1 MSDKIEIGNVVSMI
15 SFATVVRTGSFS
27 AAAEELNCSKAAVS
41 RQIARLETSIGVKL
55 LTRTT
60 RQIAL
65 TAAGQEMY
73 LRCARILDEVNETSQ
88 LMGGMLTKPR
98 GELRVNAPVVTT
110 LFRITAMIPQF
121 LRQYPEVRVHLNLSD
136 SKVDLLN
143 GGFDIAFWFGDP
155 YDASLDSVKLRSFEM
170 VVCASPEYLKQHGK
184 PKDPADL
191 KNHEC
196 IMETHLFRPGEWRIA
211 DDQTVRVSRGPLISN
226 SVRTSHEAALAGIGL
241 AFLPRFVVADD
252 IASGLLVPVLTSDVS
267 AQLALY
273 LIFPKA
279 HYQLAKVRTFVDFM
293 SAAVTNEPV
302 ATRPINAA
310 AHTVKKRVAA
320 ITRKAASAR

>member
-41 RQIARLETSIGVKL
+41 RQIARLEASIGVKL
-55 LTRTT
+55 LMRTT

-73 LRCARILDEVNETSQ
+73 VRCARIVDEVNETNQ

-98 GELRVNAPVVTT
+98 GELKVNAPVVTT

-121 LRQYPEVRVHLNLSD
+121 LRQYPDVRVHLNLSD
-136 SKVDLLN
+136 SKVDLLH
-143 GGFDIAFWFGDP
+143 GGFDIAFWFGEP

-170 VVCASPEYLKQHGK
+170 VVCASPDYLKRHRR
-184 PKDPADL
+184 PENPADL

-196 IMETHLFRPGEWRIA
+196 IVETHLFKPGEWRIS
-211 DDQTVRVSRGPLISN
+211 DNQTIRISRGPLVSN

-241 AFLPRFVVADD
+241 AFLPRFVAAES
-252 IASGLLVPVLTSDVS
+252 IAAGHLIPVLTDDVS
-267 AQLALY
+267 AEVPLY

-293 SAAVTNEPV
+293 SAAVMNEALGAPP
-302 ATRPINAA
+302 RNAA
-310 AHTVKKRVAA
+310 PAAKRRPAA